1 MARDSVGDA
10 RHYGSMYTMAD
21 YKSKVHNIYF
31 NANYAATEKMR
42 LFGTVTYNMAEAAL
56 DEVLM
61 PDVSDKLVNPVYD
74 LGVDLTHTNFDFEEM
89 STYSDFDYKMLSFQ
103 LGLSYKITPTLTF
116 TADGKYADLT
126 DDAGYVFGNETGSFY
141 VIRSGFKVDF

>member
-1 MARDSVGDA
+1 VARDPVGDA

-61 PDVSDKLVNPVYD
+61 PDVSDRLVNPNVAG
-74 LGVDLTHTNFDFEEM
+74 GVDLTHANFDFEEM
-89 STYSDFDYKMLSFQ
+89 PTYSDFDYKMLSFQ

-126 DDAGYVFGNETGSFY
+126 DDAGYVYGTETGSFY
-141 VIRSGFKVDF
+141 VVRSGFKVDF